1 MDDRLKLML
10 LLNSVNANAAALAK
24 FLLFGLEPCELWR
37 PSGADA
43 AKEVFSEKMLAKIR
57 AANDGGWAEREL
69 ERAGELGVRLLTVD
83 DEDYPR
89 ELFDLKDAPLV
100 LYWR

>member
-24 FLLFGLEPCELWR
+24 FLLLGLEPRELWR

-43 AKEVFSEKMLAKIR
+43 AKEVFSEKCSRKYAPRTTAAGRSVKLNAPANLAC
-57 AANDGGWAEREL
+57 AC
-69 ERAGELGVRLLTVD
+69 
-83 DEDYPR
+83 
-89 ELFDLKDAPLV
+89 
-100 LYWR
+100 